1 MNVRLE
7 QFEGPLDLLV
17 QLIHENK
24 LNISEISL
32 ANITEQYL
40 AYLVEVEERFPEEL
54 ADFLVIAT
62 RLLLIKSKLFLP
74 VSDEEEDDEERLSSQ
89 LKIYKTFVDAS
100 QAVQSL
106 ISRRRFLYARP
117 MTRWSDMP
125 REFHPPANF
134 GVGALQ
140 DMFLTV
146 LGRLQPVISLPRVQI
161 ERAISL
167 RERIADLVVLL
178 QRCEQI
184 RFYDVLQETRNRT
197 EIVVTFLAL
206 LELVKQQ
213 NIVVKQTGLFHDI
226 VIQSISHE

>member
-1 MNVRLE
+1 
-7 QFEGPLDLLV
+7 
-17 QLIHENK
+17 
-24 LNISEISL
+24 
-32 ANITEQYL
+32 
-40 AYLVEVEERFPEEL
+40 
-54 ADFLVIAT
+54 
-62 RLLLIKSKLFLP
+62 
-74 VSDEEEDDEERLSSQ
+74 
-89 LKIYKTFVDAS
+89 
-100 QAVQSL
+100 
-106 ISRRRFLYARP
+106 
-117 MTRWSDMP
+117 
-125 REFHPPANF
+125 
-134 GVGALQ
+134 
-140 DMFLTV
+140 MFLTV

>member
-117 MTRWSDMP
+117 MTRWSDMLRVP
-125 REFHPPANF
+125 SSRKFRRWGIAGHVFDCFRSPSAR
-134 GVGALQ
+134 
-140 DMFLTV
+140 D
-146 LGRLQPVISLPRVQI
+146 LPSAR
-161 ERAISL
+161 S
-167 RERIADLVVLL
+167 
-178 QRCEQI
+178 
-184 RFYDVLQETRNRT
+184 N
-197 EIVVTFLAL
+197 
-206 LELVKQQ
+206 
-213 NIVVKQTGLFHDI
+213 
-226 VIQSISHE
+226 